1 VIKITKGKPPKADN
15 HYEVH
20 RPVVG
25 EAEPRAANLKA
36 LAKSLAP
43 AVETRAVDD
52 LKVNP
57 RNARTHD
64 RRQEQQIEASIREF
78 GFIVPIVVDEGG
90 MVLAGYGRLQ
100 AERLLGLTAPN
111 VVRWWV
117 ANPLA
122 GTKVV
127 ASEDQRI
134 P

>member
-1 VIKITKGKPPKADN
+1 MIKITKGKPPKAGN

-111 VVRWWV
+111 VVR
-117 ANPLA
+117 
-122 GTKVV
+122 
-127 ASEDQRI
+127 
-134 P
+134 